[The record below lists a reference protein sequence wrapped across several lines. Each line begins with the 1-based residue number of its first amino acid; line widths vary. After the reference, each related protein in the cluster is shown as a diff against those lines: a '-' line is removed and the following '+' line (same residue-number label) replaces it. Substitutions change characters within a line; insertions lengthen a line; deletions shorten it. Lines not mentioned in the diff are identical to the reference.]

1 MRYYITSFALS
12 AKLEAFSPAK
22 RESPLKRE
30 DAVSKTIRIRVHLMV
45 GLTMIHT
52 VSKFILVRRKK
63 GGCLRIEALRL
74 LNAPKDVID
83 LIPG

>member
-1 MRYYITSFALS
+1 
-12 AKLEAFSPAK
+12 
-22 RESPLKRE
+22 
-30 DAVSKTIRIRVHLMV
+30 
-45 GLTMIHT
+45 MIHT

-83 LIPG
+83 LIPS

>member
-1 MRYYITSFALS
+1 
-12 AKLEAFSPAK
+12 
-22 RESPLKRE
+22 
-30 DAVSKTIRIRVHLMV
+30 
-45 GLTMIHT
+45 MIHT

-63 GGCLRIEALRL
+63 GGCLRIEALRR